1 MTEDSMRGRPLS
13 PDRRWWWDGERWLPV
28 SPTPSRPPVR
38 ISIASRKDPEP
49 EAVQAPATEAM
60 QTPVTAARA
69 ARFEELK
76 MVAPAPEMP
85 TQATPA
91 VAAATESARSAGS
104 DVPSPPPAVPRAP
117 APAPLSDR
125 PSWIAEGAVMPWSAS
140 PHTRPA
146 TPVIPPWAP
155 QAFEPTDDLHA
166 QAPRRSPWPLAI
178 GGLAILAL
186 LLLVVAVVAL
196 LWQRVIA

>member
-1 MTEDSMRGRPLS
+1 MS

-28 SPTPSRPPVR
+28 SPSPSRPPVR
-38 ISIASRKDPEP
+38 ISTASRMDPEP
-49 EAVQAPATEAM
+49 EAVQAPATDAV
-60 QTPVTAARA
+60 QTPVAAGRP

-85 TQATPA
+85 TQPTPA
-91 VAAATESARSAGS
+91 VAEATESARGAGS
-104 DVPSPPPAVPRAP
+104 DVSSPPPAPRAP

-125 PSWIAEGAVMPWSAS
+125 PSWIAEGVLMPWSAS
-140 PHTRPA
+140 PHTRPE
-146 TPVIPPWAP
+146 TPVVPPWAP
-155 QAFEPTDDLHA
+155 QGFESTHCLLA

-186 LLLVVAVVAL
+186 LLLVIAVVAL